1 MKKKAVIGV
10 IVLVIAVGVILGW
23 TLLKNEKNGVIRYKQ
38 EAITKGDI
46 EAMVITT
53 GTLNP
58 VTTVEVGSQV
68 SGKIANIFV
77 DFNSQVKKGEIL
89 AELDRSIL
97 EQRVEQNQANY
108 LSAMASLEK
117 AKVTLANLQKQ
128 YERSLSLF
136 DKNLISFEEKDI
148 AEANYLG
155 AKADLKRAEASVEQ
169 AKSQVDSSKVDLG
182 YAIIRSPIDGVVIS
196 RDVNV
201 GQTVQ
206 ASFTAPKLFEI
217 ANDLTKMQVECSV
230 DEADIGKVKE
240 SQEARFTVDA
250 FPEDTFKGV
259 VRQVRYSPTV
269 TQNVVTYTTIVD
281 VDNPALKLRPGMTAT
296 ISIITGEAKGVLK
309 IPNAALR
316 FTPTLPPEE
325 MAKIMKD
332 TQEKMMAKRKAEGQ
346 TQAQG
351 ASPAQQPSQGTAGS
365 GPRMNFAQSGGGAQ
379 GLSGMGGGTRGAR
392 KPSMV
397 WYLDEN
403 GKLNIAFIRP
413 GVTDNAYTEML
424 RGDLKEGQEVITGL
438 ETGTQSAQSSSSQ
451 RPPQRMMFVR

>member
-1 MKKKAVIGV
+1 MKRKVIIG
-10 IVLVIAVGVILGW
+10 IIILVIAAGAILAW
-23 TLLKNEKNGVIRYKQ
+23 SLLKNNKNGAVKFRQ
-38 EAITKGDI
+38 EALAKGDI

-58 VTTVEVGSQV
+58 VVTVEVGSQV
-68 SGKIANIFV
+68 SGKIADIFV
-77 DFNSQVKKGEIL
+77 DYNAQVKKGQLL

-97 EQRVEQNQANY
+97 EQRVQQNQANY
-108 LSAMASLEK
+108 LSAMAALEK
-117 AKVTLANLQKQ
+117 AKVTLANLKKQ

-136 DKNLISFEEKDI
+136 DKDLISFEEKDI

-155 AKADLKRAEASVEQ
+155 AKADLQRAEASVEQ
-169 AKSQVDSSKVDLG
+169 ARSQLESSKVDLG

-206 ASFTAPKLFEI
+206 ASFTAPKLFVI

-240 SQEARFTVDA
+240 AQEARFTVDA

-309 IPNAALR
+309 IPNGALR
-316 FTPTLPPEE
+316 FTPNLPAEE
-325 MAKIMKD
+325 IAKIMKD
-332 TQEKMMAKRKAEGQ
+332 AGEKMFAKLKAEGH
-346 TQAQG
+346 TQGQESG
-351 ASPAQQPSQGTAGS
+351 QPQQSSQGQTEA
-365 GPRMNFAQSGGGAQ
+365 GPRMNFAQGGGAAQ
-379 GLSGMGGGTRGAR
+379 GTQGMSGGAR
-392 KPSMV
+392 RKPTTV
-397 WYLDEN
+397 WYLDNN
-403 GKLNIAFIRP
+403 GKLNVAFIRP
-413 GVTDNAYTEML
+413 GVTDNSYTEML
-424 RGDLKEGQEVITGL
+424 RGDLNEGQKVIIGL
-438 ETGTQSAQSSSSQ
+438 ESGATTATANTPGP
-451 RPPQRMMFVR
+451 RPPMFIGR

>member
-1 MKKKAVIGV
+1 MKKKAVIGI
-10 IVLVIAVGVILGW
+10 IVLVIAVGAIVGW
-23 TLLKNEKNGVIRYKQ
+23 TLLKNEKNGVIKYRQ

-108 LSAMASLEK
+108 LSALASLEK
-117 AKVTLANLQKQ
+117 AKVTLANLQRQ

-136 DKNLISFEEKDI
+136 GKDLISFEEKDI

-155 AKADLKRAEASVEQ
+155 AKADLQRAEASVEQ
-169 AKSQVDSSKVDLG
+169 AKSQLESSKVDLG
-182 YAIIRSPIDGVVIS
+182 YAIIHSPIDGVVIS

-217 ANDLTKMQVECSV
+217 ANDLSKMQVECSV

-250 FPEDTFKGV
+250 FPEDTFKGI

-296 ISIITGEAKGVLK
+296 ISIITGEAKGVLRV
-309 IPNAALR
+309 PNAALR
-316 FTPTLPPEE
+316 FTPNLPAEE

-332 TQEKMMAKRKAEGQ
+332 VQEKMLAKRKAEGQ
-346 TQAQG
+346 AQG
-351 ASPAQQPSQGTAGS
+351 QGAGPTQQPPQGAAGS
-365 GPRMNFAQSGGGAQ
+365 GPRMNFTQSGGGAQ
-379 GLSGMGGGTRGAR
+379 GLPGTGGGTRSGR
-392 KPSMV
+392 RPSMV
-397 WYLDEN
+397 WYLDKD

-413 GVTDNAYTEML
+413 GVTDNAYSEML
-424 RGDLKEGQEVITGL
+424 RGDLKEGQQVITGL
-438 ETGTQSAQSSSSQ
+438 ETSEQSASASSSQ
-451 RPPQRMMFVR
+451 RPPRMMFGR

>member
-1 MKKKAVIGV
+1 MKKKVIIG
-10 IVLVIAVGVILGW
+10 IIILVVAAGAILAW
-23 TLLKNEKNGVIRYKQ
+23 SLLKNNKNGAVGYRQ
-38 EAITKGDI
+38 EALAKGDI

-68 SGKIANIFV
+68 SGKIADIFV
-77 DFNSQVKKGEIL
+77 DYNSQVKKGQLL

-97 EQRVEQNQANY
+97 EQRVQQNQANY
-108 LSAMASLEK
+108 LSAAASLEK
-117 AKVTLANLQKQ
+117 AKVTLANLKKQ

-136 DKNLISFEEKDI
+136 DKELISFEEKDI

-155 AKADLKRAEASVEQ
+155 AKADLQRAEASVEQ
-169 AKSQVDSSKVDLG
+169 ARSQLESSKVDLG

-196 RDVNV
+196 REVNV

-206 ASFTAPKLFEI
+206 ASFTAPKLFVI

-240 SQEARFTVDA
+240 AQEARFTVDA

-281 VDNPALKLRPGMTAT
+281 VNNPALKLRPGMTAT

-309 IPNAALR
+309 IPNGALR
-316 FTPTLPPEE
+316 FTPNLPAEE
-325 MAKIMKD
+325 IAKIMKD
-332 TQEKMMAKRKAEGQ
+332 AGEKMFAKLKAEGHTPGQ
-346 TQAQG
+346 EAGQPQQA
-351 ASPAQQPSQGTAGS
+351 SQGQTEAGA
-365 GPRMNFAQSGGGAQ
+365 RMNFAQAGGAAQGTQGMSGGV
-379 GLSGMGGGTRGAR
+379 RR
-392 KPSMV
+392 KPTTV
-397 WYLDEN
+397 WYLDDN
-403 GKLNIAFIRP
+403 GKLNVAFIRS
-413 GVTDNAYTEML
+413 GVTDNSYTEML
-424 RGDLKEGQEVITGL
+424 RGDLKEGQKVITGL
-438 ETGTQSAQSSSSQ
+438 ESGATTTSASNPGP
-451 RPPQRMMFVR
+451 RPPMFIGR